1 MLEKE
6 TYIGQQR
13 VFSHK
18 TGGVL
23 APENSLAGLK
33 HARNLGFQNIHFDVR
48 LTADG
53 VPILRSDE
61 SIDASEMSKILVSEV
76 FFDQINGLDIGIEYG
91 NEYIGEQLP
100 TLYQA
105 LSACTE
111 PEIRPIIELKPSVGQ
126 EQSIAEISL
135 DIISSVGQEK
145 LLFPLIISEN
155 VLTLST
161 LMKSA
166 PEISR
171 GFIWNDNLIKETKD
185 HEALMCQCILIP
197 IHQLSTEL
205 VETLHLRQHSVV
217 ATNINDSMDALNAI
231 EHKADALITGQ
242 IDSIGPYFF

>member
-6 TYIGQQR
+6 SYIGQQR
-13 VFSHK
+13 VFSHR
-18 TGGVL
+18 TAGVL

-33 HARNLGFQNIHFDVR
+33 YARNLGFQNIHFDVR

-61 SIDASEMSKILVSEV
+61 SIDAPEISKTLVSEV
-76 FFDQINGLDIGIEYG
+76 FFDQVNGFDIGIEYG

-126 EQSIAEISL
+126 EQSIAEISA
-135 DIISSVGQEK
+135 DIISSVGQDK

-155 VLTLST
+155 VRTLAT
-161 LMKSA
+161 LMKIA

-171 GFIWNDNLIKETKD
+171 GLIWNDDLVKEAND
-185 HEALMCQCILIP
+185 HTALMCQCVMISTQ
-197 IHQLSTEL
+197 QLSIEL
-205 VETLHLRQHSVV
+205 VKTLHLRQHSVV
-217 ATNINDSMDALNAI
+217 ATNINDSMDALTAV
-231 EHKADALITGQ
+231 EHNVDALMTGQ